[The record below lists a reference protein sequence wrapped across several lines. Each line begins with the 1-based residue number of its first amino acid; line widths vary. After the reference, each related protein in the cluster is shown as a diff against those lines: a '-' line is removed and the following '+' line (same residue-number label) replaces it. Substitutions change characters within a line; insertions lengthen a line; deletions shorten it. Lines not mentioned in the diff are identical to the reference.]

1 MSLFRVKLELARS
14 KEAPNGDP
22 AHGYAFVAPLDAAGH
37 LDASAWKAVKER
49 CSVDRIVKNKVEER
63 GHLVHVGQ
71 GWHFDYKGG
80 TRDDDEPLYKLDRH
94 LLKVGE
100 YVSVTEH
107 DGVLRTFRVASV
119 SPLG

>member
-14 KEAPNGDP
+14 KDAPGGDP
-22 AHGYAFVAPLDAAGH
+22 SHGYAFVAPLDGAGH
-37 LDASAWKAVKER
+37 LDAGVWKSVRER
-49 CSVDRIVKNKVEER
+49 CVVERILRHTVEER

-80 TRDDDEPLYKLDRH
+80 THVDDEALYKLDRH
-94 LLKVGE
+94 VLKPGE

-107 DGVLRTFRVASV
+107 DGVQRTFRVASV
-119 SPLG
+119 VPA

>member
-14 KEAPNGDP
+14 KEAPGGDP
-22 AHGYAFVAPLDAAGH
+22 SHGYAFVAPIDSSGH
-37 LDASAWKAVKER
+37 LDAGSWTSLRARCTVER
-49 CSVDRIVKNKVEER
+49 IQHNSVVER

-80 TRDDDEPLYKLDRH
+80 TRDDDEALYKLDRH
-94 LLKVGE
+94 FLKPGE

-107 DGVLRTFRVASV
+107 DGVQRTFRVASV
-119 SPLG
+119 IPA